1 MAVSD
6 HVLQLLTEATQISR
20 PSERRVAQVVLAN
33 PDQVLGMSMAVL
45 AAESGVS
52 EPTVMR
58 LCTGMGYTGFQ
69 AFKLALTRALAIGR
83 PVTYSAI
90 EHGDD
95 SRALITKI
103 FDHTLTAL
111 DRTRKSLNVDAVEGA
126 VVVMSRA
133 SETVFVGLGASGI
146 LAQDAAQK
154 AALLG
159 MPCSAP
165 MDTHQQFMAACM
177 ATDSTVFVAISH
189 TGRTASV
196 LTVARQAQSN
206 GAAVVAIVGGSS
218 PLAELADV
226 AIVLDTPEDT
236 DIHTPTISRL
246 AGLVLIDVLVTS
258 IALERGPE
266 HLERLRQMKESLVE
280 FRGR

>member
-1 MAVSD
+1 MTASD
-6 HVLQLLTEATQISR
+6 HVLQLLTEATRTSR
-20 PSERRVAQVVLAN
+20 PSERRVAQVVLDN
-33 PDQVLGMSMAVL
+33 PERASGMSMAAL
-45 AAESGVS
+45 ASESGVS

-58 LCTGMGYTGFQ
+58 LCTGMGYAGFQ

-90 EHGDD
+90 ESGDD
-95 SRALITKI
+95 GRALITKI

-111 DRTRKSLNVDAVEGA
+111 DRTRRNLDVDAVNSA
-126 VVVMSRA
+126 VAIMSSSA
-133 SETVFVGLGASGI
+133 ETVFVGLGASGI

-165 MDTHQQFMAACM
+165 PDTHQQFMAASM
-177 ATDSTVFVAISH
+177 ATESTVFVAISH
-189 TGRTASV
+189 TGRTSSI
-196 LTVARQAQSN
+196 LTVARQARKN
-206 GAAVVAIVGGSS
+206 RAKVVAIVGGPS
-218 PLAELADV
+218 PLAALADV

-258 IALERGPE
+258 IALGRGPR
-266 HLERLRQMKESLVE
+266 HLDRLRQMKESLAE
-280 FRGR
+280 FRGG